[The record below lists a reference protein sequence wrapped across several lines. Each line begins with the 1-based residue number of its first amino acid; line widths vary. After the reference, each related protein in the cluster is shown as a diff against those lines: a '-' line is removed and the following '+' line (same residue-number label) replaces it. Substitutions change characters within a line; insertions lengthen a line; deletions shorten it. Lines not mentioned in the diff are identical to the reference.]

1 MGTSLT
7 PEFWERFAVL
17 LVLALGVTCVLAAFF
32 DDLVVR
38 LQSRRA
44 HRRPPA
50 HQPVRHRAVR
60 EDRRTAVHS

>member
-7 PEFWERFAVL
+7 PELWERFAVL
-17 LVLALGVTCVLAAFF
+17 LVLALGLTCVLAAFF

-38 LQSRRA
+38 LQSRWA

-50 HQPVRHRAVR
+50 HQPIRHRAVR
-60 EDRRTAVHS
+60 EDHRTAVHS